1 LPKQVRKP
9 FKACTKCK
17 LLVPHEVVV
26 CPSCGS
32 SSFTETWSG
41 MVVIVDI
48 ERSQLAKALGIVK
61 PGRYALKLGT

>member
-1 LPKQVRKP
+1 MPRQVRKA

-17 LLVPHEVVV
+17 LLVPHEVTV

-32 SSFTETWSG
+32 SSFTEAWSG
-41 MVVIVDI
+41 MVVIVDA
-48 ERSQLAKALGIVK
+48 EKSQLAKALGIAK